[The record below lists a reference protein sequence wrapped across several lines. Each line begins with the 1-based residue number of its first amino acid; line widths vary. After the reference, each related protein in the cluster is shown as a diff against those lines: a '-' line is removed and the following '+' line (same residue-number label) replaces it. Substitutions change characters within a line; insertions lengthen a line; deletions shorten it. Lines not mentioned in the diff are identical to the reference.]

1 VKIRAIWPQSKIG
14 INIGI
19 ILGSY
24 WDHIGI
30 ILGSYWDHI
39 GIILGSY
46 WDHNGIILDK
56 TFRPYQ
62 VVIFYIVFGKEV
74 QHPKKTENPP

>member
-1 VKIRAIWPQSKIG
+1 MCRRISQKGGLIDCNIQARKVKIRAIWPQSKIG

-30 ILGSYWDHI
+30 IL
-39 GIILGSY
+39 
-46 WDHNGIILDK
+46 DK

-62 VVIFYIVFGKEV
+62 VVIFYIIFGKEV